1 MIIIIVKKGEEV
13 KGEFTIFFETFEKL
27 KQFAA
32 QNPEKLEELTE
43 EGLAYWMNRKSEVKR
58 DDSNDNSGSFLV
70 HDGPLCV

>member
-13 KGEFTIFFETFEKL
+13 KGKLKIFFETFEKL
-27 KQFAA
+27 KRFAA
-32 QNPEKLEELTE
+32 QNPEELEELTE